1 MPPTTL
7 EDLFSSINF
16 ITIFIAFL
24 LTIVN
29 VMVGVS
35 MLPSDNRKKRYL
47 LHRALYGS
55 IILVFILFLVQQ
67 HSEGGNSILNYT
79 VFAFLL
85 FIVPLSSYPWRHQ
98 HQRNRQ
104 RLQQWRANRIGQYLG
119 LRFWYRDQHKRKWFI
134 HAKCNKSRICG
145 PGIHT
150 HLLP

>member
-7 EDLFSSINF
+7 EDLFSSFNF
-16 ITIFIAFL
+16 LTIFIAFL

-55 IILVFILFLVQQ
+55 IVLVFIFFLVQK

-85 FIVPLSSYPWRHQ
+85 FIVPLSR
-98 HQRNRQ
+98 
-104 RLQQWRANRIGQYLG
+104 RLNVTLHAVISSIALVLIGLVC
-119 LRFWYRDQHKRKWFI
+119 FI
-134 HAKCNKSRICG
+134 N
-145 PGIHT
+145 
-150 HLLP
+150 LF

>member
-16 ITIFIAFL
+16 LTIFIAFL

-55 IILVFILFLVQQ
+55 IILVFILFLVQK
-67 HSEGGNSILNYT
+67 HSESGNSILNYT

-85 FIVPLSSYPWRHQ
+85 FIVPLSR
-98 HQRNRQ
+98 
-104 RLQQWRANRIGQYLG
+104 RLNVTLHAVISSIALVLIGLVC
-119 LRFWYRDQHKRKWFI
+119 FI
-134 HAKCNKSRICG
+134 N
-145 PGIHT
+145 
-150 HLLP
+150 LF